1 MNNMERKNII
11 MLKQLVENIK
21 NAKTNE
27 DIKKVLCEMYVVI
40 LLDSKVRKEFDEY
53 INKNTY

>member
-1 MNNMERKNII
+1 